1 MLFSL
6 FILLRVGLLLRGSKN
21 KKIVKNKNFLFMK
34 VNSNNKKCEIWL
46 IIILVCCLNIVCII
60 WLLLSCLIGI
70 KLYVVNI
77 RFM

>member
-1 MLFSL
+1 
-6 FILLRVGLLLRGSKN
+6 
-21 KKIVKNKNFLFMK
+21 MK